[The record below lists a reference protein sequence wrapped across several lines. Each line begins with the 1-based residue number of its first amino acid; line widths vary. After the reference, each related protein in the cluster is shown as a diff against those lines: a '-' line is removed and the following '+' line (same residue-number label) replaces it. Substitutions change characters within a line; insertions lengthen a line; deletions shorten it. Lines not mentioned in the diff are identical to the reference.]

1 MGMAGISLWSAIAT
15 ALAAL
20 VVVPAHAPV
29 TKSIHGLT
37 PKPAAAPLP
46 EPLIVKRVLPIG
58 PIRFGEHHWNEAGA
72 PATGRLVITVDLAAQ
87 VLSVFRDGYEIGAA
101 AILYGDDEKPTPLGR
116 FPVTQKD
123 ADHVSNLYHV
133 PMPYMLRMTNDGIS
147 VHGTSVEWGYAT
159 HGCIGVPVPF
169 AKKLFGA
176 VKLGDVVIVTR
187 GKALALGQPI
197 TT

>member
-1 MGMAGISLWSAIAT
+1 MAGISFWSAAA

-20 VVVPAHAPV
+20 VIVPAHAP
-29 TKSIHGLT
+29 TAKTIR
-37 PKPAAAPLP
+37 PAPRAQPAP
-46 EPLIVKRVLPIG
+46 EALIVRRVLPIG
-58 PIRFGEHHWNEAGA
+58 PIKFGAHHWDEAGA
-72 PATGRLVITVDLAAQ
+72 PSTGQVVITVDLAAQ

-116 FPVTQKD
+116 FPITQKD
-123 ADHVSNLYHV
+123 ADHVSNLYGA

-197 TT
+197 TA